1 MKHSFISTRIYQQA
15 ENSPE
20 ASFTPLKSDHSVHQP
35 TYCGNDPAYH
45 R

>member
-1 MKHSFISTRIYQQA
+1 MKHSFISTWIYQQA

-20 ASFTPLKSDHSVHQP
+20 ASFTPFKSDHSVHQP
-35 TYCGNDPAYH
+35 TYCGHDPAYH